1 MSLTI
6 ELTWDNE
13 ILRVMSYGK
22 EITHYSVEYIPCPS
36 CKDLQC
42 AEGFHDLCNTLPT
55 RGDDE

>member
-22 EITHYSVEYIPCPS
+22 EIDYKVKYIPCPT
-36 CKDLQC
+36 CEDLQC
-42 AEGFHDLCNTLPT
+42 SGGHHLQACGGNT

>member
-22 EITHYSVEYIPCPS
+22 EITHYEVKYVPCPT
-36 CKDLQC
+36 CEDLQC
-42 AEGFHDLCNTLPT
+42 SEGHHDMCNGNI